1 MQNKQKFNIFK
12 TAIRGYKQLV
22 TDDYQ
27 SEKKYLKSLSAADKE
42 WLEAFISGYYF
53 RNSKDFLKLNF
64 TVKQRRES
72 FNRHRPI
79 LNDMYSKCNRTFL
92 KDFGDNNNDND
103 NY

>member
-1 MQNKQKFNIFK
+1 MQNKKKFDIFK

-27 SEKKYLKSLSAADKE
+27 SENTYLKSLNLADKE
-42 WLEAFISGYYF
+42 WLEAFISAYYF
-53 RNSKDFLKLNF
+53 RNSKDFIKLNF

-92 KDFGDNNNDND
+92 KDFGDNNDTD

>member
-1 MQNKQKFNIFK
+1 MQNKKKFDIFK

-27 SEKKYLKSLSAADKE
+27 FENKYLKSLNVADKE
-42 WLEAFISGYYF
+42 WLEAFISAYYF
-53 RNSKDFLKLNF
+53 RNSKDFIKLNF

-92 KDFGDNNNDND
+92 KDFGDKNDTD